1 MRRPVAERTYRYK
14 LHLTAEQTDVAR
26 PSILINRVKLMEA
39 DSLTSPEIA
48 ELADTLREHAQ
59 LSEKDRYILAF
70 SLMTARQLLGQATKV
85 SPRLEVVKACL
96 EGIDRDVMA

>member
-14 LHLTAEQTDVAR
+14 MHLTAEQTDAAR

-70 SLMTARQLLGQATKV
+70 SLMTARQLLGRATKV
-85 SPRLEVVKACL
+85 SSRFEDIKTCL
-96 EGIDRDVMA
+96 DGIDRDVMA

>member
-1 MRRPVAERTYRYK
+1 MGRPVAERTYRYK
-14 LHLTAEQTDVAR
+14 MQLTAEQTDAAR

-70 SLMTARQLLGQATKV
+70 SLMTARQLLGRATKV
-85 SPRLEVVKACL
+85 SPRLNELRTCL
-96 EGIDRDVMA
+96 DDIDREVLA